1 MPMVVTVVAVRAM
14 HMRFDLHCYRNAAQS
29 SRRLRCV
36 VMAVAGVGM
45 PVVMAMVLMIVS
57 VVMAAVVSTGG
68 VSAVFG
74 LKRFVYR
81 VHDQMHRAQ
90 HVGQHV
96 IGLNL

>member
-14 HMRFDLHCYRNAAQS
+14 HMRFDLHCHRNAAQGS
-29 SRRLRCV
+29 CMLGRV
-36 VMAVAGVGM
+36 VMVVAGVGM
-45 PVVMAMVLMIVS
+45 PVAMIVIVS
-57 VVMAAVVSTGG
+57 MVMAAVVSTGG

-74 LKRFVYR
+74 LEGFVHR
-81 VHDQMHRAQ
+81 IHDQVHGAQ